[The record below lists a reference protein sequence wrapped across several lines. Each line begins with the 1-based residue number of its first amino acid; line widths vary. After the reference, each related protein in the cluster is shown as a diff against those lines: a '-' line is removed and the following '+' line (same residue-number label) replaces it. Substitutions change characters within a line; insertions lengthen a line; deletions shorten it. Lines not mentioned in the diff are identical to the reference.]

1 MTPDRD
7 EQEGG
12 PASPADAGLEGVLD
26 RLRQARPGGEAN
38 LARRLAK
45 SLLVQRIKGEVG
57 PTLGRYE
64 LRERVGSGGM
74 GSVFRAW
81 DPMLERDIAIK
92 VLATQGP
99 AEASQ
104 AMLAEARVLARLTHP
119 HVLTV
124 HDMGIQDGQLWMAM
138 ELITEGNL
146 RQWVARRRPDWRV
159 LVRRFAEAARGL
171 AAAHAAGIV
180 HRDVK
185 PENLLVGGD
194 GRTRVADFGLAVRS
208 GSSDARAAG
217 TPVYLP
223 PEARRGA
230 VPDARWDQYS
240 VCLSLQEM
248 LALLAAGGAVRVPG
262 RLVSALERGIAS
274 APGDRWPSMDTLA
287 DTLDAL
293 AARPAPDARRRMLL
307 DRVEG
312 MWIDGVLDASLA
324 HRRLLE
330 VRVVSEPGAVES
342 PWGGQG
348 AGAPRV
354 SSILGIA
361 QAFEAAQ
368 RGVLLLGSAG
378 AGKTTAMLL
387 AARDMLRDAHDD
399 AAAPIPVILNLSSF
413 SPEASSLEAWL
424 AEELGTKYG
433 LARGYA
439 VGLLAEGHRLALLL
453 DGLDEVRAERRAACV
468 EAINAFRRESGVG
481 LMVACRDEVYHSTR
495 RRLALGLALQLE
507 PLEGRLPFFFEEG
520 PRPVQGERLL
530 RTPLM
535 QALAQDTH
543 LSAGTDAKA
552 LFQAYVE
559 RALDRRPVLGPKER
573 GALLEQITWLARAM
587 QRVGASDVWLERLQA
602 DWLPRRG
609 QRAAARLLG
618 LLLIAGVLLGGNT
631 AVAAALG
638 RPLVMGPLFGGPML
652 LPVLWFSGGLSVRP
666 RQELRWSAGAAL
678 RRGFILTA
686 CSTLA
691 GALFGLK
698 FRVGPSLIMGLVG
711 GVVSSVMTGFVPGDA
726 DAATR
731 PGEGLRQSAR
741 NAVRLAVP
749 AGTFVGAFM
758 GLVVVPL
765 LKAHPELG
773 MLLRTLPD
781 IERNLTVQI
790 GTTSILTGLLIYGG
804 AAVLLHAAL
813 RVVLAACTP
822 LPLRLVPLLDAAAD
836 RGLLRRVGGGW
847 MFQHKLLLDHLASR
861 GASEA
866 SPLTR

>member
-1 MTPDRD
+1 MTPGRD
-7 EQEGG
+7 EQEASS
-12 PASPADAGLEGVLD
+12 ASPEGAGFEGVLEQ
-26 RLRQARPGGEAN
+26 LRQARPENATN

-45 SLLVQRIKGEVG
+45 SLLVQRIKGEGG

-64 LRERVGSGGM
+64 LREQVGSGGM
-74 GSVFRAW
+74 GAVFRAW
-81 DPMLERDIAIK
+81 DPLLERDVAIK
-92 VLATQGP
+92 VLATQGSV
-99 AEASQ
+99 EANQ
-104 AMLAEARVLARLTHP
+104 AMLSEARVLARLTHP
-119 HVLTV
+119 HILAV

-138 ELITEGNL
+138 ELIVEGNV
-146 RQWVARRRPDWRV
+146 RQWVARRMPDWRV

-171 AAAHAAGIV
+171 AAAHGAGIV
-180 HRDVK
+180 HRDIK

-194 GRTRVADFGLAVRS
+194 GRTRVADFGLAVRAGS
-208 GSSDARAAG
+208 GDTRAAG

-223 PEARRGA
+223 PEARVGA
-230 VPDARWDQYS
+230 APDARWDQYS
-240 VCLSLQEM
+240 LCLSLQEM

-262 RLVSALERGIAS
+262 RLTSALERGIAS
-274 APGDRWPSMDTLA
+274 APGGRWPSMDELA
-287 DTLDAL
+287 DTLDGL
-293 AARPAPDARRRMLL
+293 VVRPAPDARRRMLL
-307 DRVEG
+307 DRVG
-312 MWIDGVLDASLA
+312 RMWIDGVLDASLA
-324 HRRLLE
+324 HRRLLD

-342 PWGGQG
+342 PWEEGTRPQ
-348 AGAPRV
+348 V
-354 SSILGIA
+354 SSILGIS
-361 QAFEAAQ
+361 QAFEASQ

-387 AARDMLRDAHDD
+387 AARDLLRDAHDD
-399 AAAPIPVILNLSSF
+399 GSAPIPVVLNLSSF
-413 SPEASSLEAWL
+413 SPSAGSLEAWL

-439 VGLLAEGHRLALLL
+439 VGLLAEGHRLVVLL
-453 DGLDEVRAERRAACV
+453 DGLDEVRSGHRGPCI
-468 EAINAFRRESGVG
+468 EAINAFRRESGAG
-481 LMVACRDEVYHSTR
+481 LMVTCRDEVYRSAG

-507 PLEGRLPFFFEEG
+507 PLEGLPPIPFDDG
-520 PRPVQGERLL
+520 PRSAQGERLL
-530 RTPLM
+530 RTPLL

-543 LSAGTDAKA
+543 LSTGTDPGA
-552 LFQAYVE
+552 LFQAYVA
-559 RALDRRPVLGPKER
+559 RALDRRPGLQPAERRVLIDQVE
-573 GALLEQITWLARAM
+573 WLARAM
-587 QRVGASDVWLERLQA
+587 QRVGASDIWLERLQA
-602 DWLPRRG
+602 DWLPRG
-609 QRAAARLLG
+609 WQRAAARLLG
-618 LLLIAGVLLGGNT
+618 LLLIAAVLLGGNT

-666 RQELRWSAGAAL
+666 RQELRWSAKAAL
-678 RRGFILTA
+678 RRGVILTV
-686 CSTLA
+686 CSAGA

-711 GVVSSVMTGFVPGDA
+711 GMVSSVMTGFVPGDS

-741 NAVRLAVP
+741 NAVRFAIP
-749 AGTFVGAFM
+749 AGAFVGAFM

-773 MLLRTLPD
+773 TLLRTLPD

-822 LPLRLVPLLDAAAD
+822 LPLRLVPFLDAVAD

-847 MFQHKLLLDHLASR
+847 MFQHKLLLDHLAAP
-861 GASEA
+861 GEPAA
-866 SPLTR
+866 GKVTR